1 MEAVFQLRVDTV
13 TVVKEVSH
21 TEMQSGKE
29 ERALSISQIE
39 TVDKK
44 TNNEFP
50 DKIFFFLGWLG
61 GEERVVLPM
70 KAFIGS
76 ILKYWSFLHYPIWL
90 LQSNFSRQEKE
101 DNFHLR
107 FATFWSIYVCVFAC
121 LWLCLTEN
129 FLLNWLGQTTT
140 PETTFPTLFEKII
153 VAMAENCEWAN
164 CLQCLLSCDW
174 RWLVIYGHMCSEQ
187 WICRGTS

>member
-76 ILKYWSFLHYPIWL
+76 ILKY
-90 LQSNFSRQEKE
+90 
-101 DNFHLR
+101 
-107 FATFWSIYVCVFAC
+107 
-121 LWLCLTEN
+121 
-129 FLLNWLGQTTT
+129 
-140 PETTFPTLFEKII
+140 
-153 VAMAENCEWAN
+153 
-164 CLQCLLSCDW
+164 
-174 RWLVIYGHMCSEQ
+174 
-187 WICRGTS
+187 